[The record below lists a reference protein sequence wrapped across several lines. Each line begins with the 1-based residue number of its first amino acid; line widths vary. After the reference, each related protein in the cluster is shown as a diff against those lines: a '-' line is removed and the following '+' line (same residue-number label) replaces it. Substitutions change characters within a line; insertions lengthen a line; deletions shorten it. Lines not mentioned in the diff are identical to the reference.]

1 MKLETLIETH
11 GYWLVAADS
20 LLEGQI
26 VLILAGFAAYRGY
39 LVFMAVIGIAAIAG
53 FLGNQL
59 YFWLGRRHGAAV
71 LARWSSVAPKS
82 ERVFR
87 LIDRYPVTLVIG
99 LRFVYGLRIVG
110 PFVIGM
116 SPISGSRFALLNGLG
131 AGLWAAVVTG
141 IGWVFGHA
149 AELVVGTIG
158 HLTMWV
164 VLGLIILGLTM
175 WSIGRKWTRRPT
187 KS

>member
-1 MKLETLIETH
+1 M
-11 GYWLVAADS
+11 
-20 LLEGQI
+20 
-26 VLILAGFAAYRGY
+26 
-39 LVFMAVIGIAAIAG
+39 
-53 FLGNQL
+53 
-59 YFWLGRRHGAAV
+59 
-71 LARWSSVAPKS
+71 
-82 ERVFR
+82 
-87 LIDRYPVTLVIG
+87 TLVIG